1 MNKFDK
7 ALKVLWFVNGI
18 IILVLVSIATYR
30 LISELFPKPYERVV
44 NDIIVGERLEEA
56 KEKGLALQGLV
67 YRQPEVI
74 YNSTDQYIEV
84 SAKTYE
90 EAKVLALGFSSAG
103 DYSPA
108 LYGAMNVIF
117 INKDYEV
124 IRTLLKRK
132 ADIREWKFARPDNGN
147 KKEPDLS
154 VQNIAYEI
162 AFEDTNRDG
171 LLNDKD
177 HHELYISGLTGENL
191 TQVTTGLDVDSF
203 DFENK
208 NSQLFITYF
217 ERTDERQEHKR
228 KKFAIYT
235 IATKE
240 FRKLEDLDKTINK
253 LESQLVN

>member
-18 IILVLVSIATYR
+18 IIFVLVSSVAYQ
-30 LISELFPKPYERVV
+30 LISDLFPKRYERVGG
-44 NDIIVGERLEEA
+44 NIIVGERLEEA

-67 YRQPEVI
+67 YREPENI
-74 YNSTDQYIEV
+74 YNSTNQYIEV

-90 EAKVLALGFSSAG
+90 EAKVMALGISSAG

-117 INKDYEV
+117 IDKDYGV
-124 IRTLLKRK
+124 IRTLLEKK
-132 ADIREWKFARPDNGN
+132 ADIREWKFARPDRHDN
-147 KKEPDLS
+147 KEPDLT

-162 AFEDTNRDG
+162 AFEDSNKDG
-171 LLNDKD
+171 ILNDED
-177 HHELYISGLTGENL
+177 HHDLYISGLTGENL
-191 TQVTTGLDVDSF
+191 TQVTTGLNIESF
-203 DFENK
+203 NFDNK
-208 NSQLFITYF
+208 NSQLFITYYH
-217 ERTDERQEHKR
+217 RTDERQEHKR

-240 FRKLEDLDKTINK
+240 LRQLEDLDKTIDK